1 MKRAAQAAQ
10 SDPELVGGFGIVA
23 LKDGAAVDQDLLDGG
38 IQHRRERLSGA
49 VLAGDARRA
58 RLFRFGA
65 VVLLAQREP
74 IPAFGLT
81 AGAWLEFMPSEQLLS
96 GEQQALGAASL
107 QLEFHL
113 AQVLA
118 LVAGTDFAVVDGEF
132 DLAVLD
138 LDAAGGA
145 LDNGFEDGPQR
156 GASNDLLDG

>member
-1 MKRAAQAAQ
+1 RAQRTKRGAEAAQ

-23 LKDGAAVDQDLLDGG
+23 LKDGAAVDQDLPDGRT
-38 IQHRRERLSGA
+38 QHRRQHLSGA

-58 RLFRFGA
+58 RLLGFGA
-65 VVLLAQREP
+65 VVLLPRREP

-81 AGAWLEFMPSEQLLS
+81 AGAWLEFMPREQLLS

-113 AQVLA
+113 AQVLP
-118 LVAGTDFAVVDGEF
+118 LVAGPDFAVVDGEF

-145 LDNGFEDGPQR
+145 LNNGFEY
-156 GASNDLLDG
+156 